1 MGIDRVALTVP
12 AKGEYAKTVRMTA
25 ASLVSRA
32 NMTYDDVEDV
42 KMAAEEA
49 FVYAV
54 STLDESAAVEFEF
67 GIADD
72 RLSIDVVLGGEAPAD
87 EDEDDDDAEPGTA
100 YAIFILEAVCD
111 SYEFISDEAGHRLH
125 IVKQAGTSD
134 GE

>member
-1 MGIDRVALTVP
+1 MAIDRVALTVP
-12 AKGEYAKTVRMTA
+12 AKGEYARTVRMTA

-54 STLDESAAVEFEF
+54 STVDEGSPVEFEF
-67 GIADD
+67 AINDDELWIDVALGNED
-72 RLSIDVVLGGEAPAD
+72 RLE
-87 EDEDDDDAEPGTA
+87 DDDAEPGTA

-111 SYEFISDEAGHRLH
+111 SYEFISDEAGYRLH

-134 GE
+134 AE